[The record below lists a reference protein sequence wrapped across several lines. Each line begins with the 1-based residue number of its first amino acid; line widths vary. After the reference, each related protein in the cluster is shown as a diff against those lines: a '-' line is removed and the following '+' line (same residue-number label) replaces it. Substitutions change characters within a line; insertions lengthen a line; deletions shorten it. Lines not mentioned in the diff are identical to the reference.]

1 MGYSITHFSQKAILL
16 FYFCNKYVIIEIS
29 MQQKHTKK
37 AAVLQIFHTKQQL
50 LFILSYAVSIPKLS
64 AMRIFLRC
72 HCHTP

>member
-1 MGYSITHFSQKAILL
+1 
-16 FYFCNKYVIIEIS
+16 

-37 AAVLQIFHTKQQL
+37 AAVLQIFHAKQQL